1 LDGVAEGARL
11 RLPGE
16 HTFDT
21 LVSLLSD
28 DDRRMRRALLSDNLA
43 IIEATARQVQR
54 VGLDDALSILVLLA
68 KTGDPRYERAAA
80 RWAARVASEKR
91 LGLAESRRVLALVD
105 VLPEA
110 PAAVKAQLLRY
121 VR

>member
-1 LDGVAEGARL
+1 
-11 RLPGE
+11 
-16 HTFDT
+16 
-21 LVSLLSD
+21 
-28 DDRRMRRALLSDNLA
+28 MRRALLSDNLA

-68 KTGDPRYERAAA
+68 KASDKRYERAAA
-80 RWAARVASEKR
+80 RWAARVASER
-91 LGLAESRRVLALVD
+91 GLSLADSRRVLALVD

-110 PAAVKAQLLRY
+110 PEAVKAKLLRY